1 MEKEK
6 PLHEQGVQKAT
17 TLRLPDELH
26 EALQGIAT
34 ETGLNVTTVLLISI
48 WSSVLKQALKQR

>member
-1 MEKEK
+1 MERKS
-6 PLHEQGVQKAT
+6 PYEQGVQKAT

-48 WSSVLKQALKQR
+48 WSSVLRQALKQR

>member
-1 MEKEK
+1 MANKK
-6 PLHEQGVQKAT
+6 PLRGAGVRKAT

-34 ETGLNVTTVLLISI
+34 EMGLTVTTVLLIGI
-48 WSSVLKQALKQR
+48 WSIVLRQALKPH